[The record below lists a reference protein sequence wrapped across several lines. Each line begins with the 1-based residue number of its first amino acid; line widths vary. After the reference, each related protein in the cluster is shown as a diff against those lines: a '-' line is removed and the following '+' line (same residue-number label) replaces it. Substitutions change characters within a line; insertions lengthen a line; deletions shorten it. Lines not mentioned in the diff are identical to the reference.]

1 VAEAITQRQQEFFT
15 SGAAAMR
22 PLVLREIADTLGLHE
37 STVSRVTAQKYMM
50 TPSGIFE
57 LKHFFGSHLMM
68 EGGSEASGTAI
79 REKIRRL
86 IASENKKKPY
96 SDSKIV
102 QMLEQ
107 DGLVIA
113 RRTVAKYRNI
123 LKIPPA
129 TLRKSL

>member
-1 VAEAITQRQQEFFT
+1 
-15 SGAAAMR
+15 MR

-50 TPSGIFE
+50 TPLGIFE

-68 EGGSEASGTAI
+68 EGGGEASATAI
-79 REKIRRL
+79 REKIRQLVATEDKR
-86 IASENKKKPY
+86 KPY
-96 SDSKIV
+96 SDSKIAQV
-102 QMLEQ
+102 LEK

-113 RRTVAKYRNI
+113 RRTVAKYRDI

-129 TLRKSL
+129 SLRKSL